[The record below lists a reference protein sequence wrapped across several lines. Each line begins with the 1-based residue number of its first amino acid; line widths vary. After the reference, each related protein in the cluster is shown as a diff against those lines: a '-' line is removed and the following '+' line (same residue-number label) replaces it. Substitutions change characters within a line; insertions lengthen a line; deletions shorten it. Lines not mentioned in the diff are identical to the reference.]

1 MSRRP
6 QKSNRRASS
15 PSPSA
20 SSPREFRL
28 PENTTPALPP
38 VEDFAGLAMPEALL
52 KALAAEGVTTPFP
65 IQAATLPNSLAG
77 RDVLGRGRTGSGKT
91 LAFGLALLARTAGL
105 RAEPKAPLA
114 LVLVPTRELAQQV
127 TDALAPYAT
136 AVNLRL
142 ATVVGGLSITK
153 QAGALRRGAEV
164 LVATPGRLNDLVER
178 GDCVLGDVR
187 VTVLDEAD
195 QMTDMGFL
203 PQITKLI
210 QQVRADGQRMLFSA
224 TLDANIDRLVQRFL
238 TDPVVHSVDPS
249 AGAVTTM
256 EHHVLHVLDET
267 DKKAVTTR
275 IAARDGRV
283 ILFLDTKRSAD
294 RLAKRL
300 LAVGVRAAALHG
312 GRSQPQRNRTLEQ
325 FKNGQVT
332 ALVATNVAARG
343 IHVDDLDL
351 VVNVDP
357 PADHKDYLHR
367 GGRTARA
374 GGSGSVV
381 TLVLPEQK
389 RDVTRL
395 ISDAGIRARTAR
407 VTSGDAELATI
418 TGAREPSGVPVTIEV
433 PQPATLPAPRRE
445 RRAGAE
451 PGRRSSR
458 RRRAGGAETAGGG
471 GTGTSAQGAGR
482 RGAAGAR
489 DEGSARRTGGT
500 RDQGSTRGT
509 ADAAAAGVAGAAQPS
524 AGGGRGSGRRSG
536 AGKSTA
542 AAAGAAGSG
551 GSRSGRRTGGGTAS
565 GATSGRR
572 ASSGTAS
579 GAASGAGARS
589 GSGAGSGARS
599 GSGAGSGSGARSGS
613 GAGSGSGA
621 RSGSGAASGRARRA
635 SGRRSASGGA

>member
-1 MSRRP
+1 MSRRS
-6 QKSNRRASS
+6 QKPNNRRASS
-15 PSPSA
+15 RPSSSSP

-28 PENTTPALPP
+28 PESTTPALPP
-38 VEDFAGLAMPEALL
+38 VEDFAGLDMPTGLL
-52 KALAAEGVTTPFP
+52 NTLTAQGVTAPFP

-77 RDVLGRGRTGSGKT
+77 RDLLGRGRTGSGKT

-127 TDALAPYAT
+127 ADALAPYAT

-178 GDCVLGDVR
+178 GDCVLDGVR
-187 VTVLDEAD
+187 ITVLDEAD

-210 QQVRADGQRMLFSA
+210 QQVRPDGQRMLFSA
-224 TLDANIDRLVQRFL
+224 TLDRNIDRLVQRFL

-256 EHHVLHVLDET
+256 EHHVLHVQDET

-357 PADHKDYLHR
+357 PTDHKDYLHR

-381 TLVLPEQK
+381 TLVLPDQR

-395 ISDAGIRARTAR
+395 MSDAGIRPRSAS
-407 VTSGDAELATI
+407 VKSNDEELATL
-418 TGAREPSGVPVTIEV
+418 TGAREPSGVAITIEV
-433 PQPATLPAPRRE
+433 PQPTPPTASRPVRKTGTEPGRHSARRRRNSGGTGPATGAATDPGARNRRAPAGTAAAGTAAGTSAAGGRGSA
-445 RRAGAE
+445 RRAGA
-451 PGRRSSR
+451 
-458 RRRAGGAETAGGG
+458 GGAGAVGRSGSGG
-471 GTGTSAQGAGR
+471 AKD
-482 RGAAGAR
+482 GAAGA
-489 DEGSARRTGGT
+489 GT
-500 RDQGSTRGT
+500 
-509 ADAAAAGVAGAAQPS
+509 
-524 AGGGRGSGRRSG
+524 GGRGSD
-536 AGKSTA
+536 
-542 AAAGAAGSG
+542 
-551 GSRSGRRTGGGTAS
+551 
-565 GATSGRR
+565 
-572 ASSGTAS
+572 
-579 GAASGAGARS
+579 
-589 GSGAGSGARS
+589 
-599 GSGAGSGSGARSGS
+599 
-613 GAGSGSGA
+613 
-621 RSGSGAASGRARRA
+621 
-635 SGRRSASGGA
+635 RRSATGSASGKPARVPGRRPAPGGATRGSSSTGGRGSDRRGSAT